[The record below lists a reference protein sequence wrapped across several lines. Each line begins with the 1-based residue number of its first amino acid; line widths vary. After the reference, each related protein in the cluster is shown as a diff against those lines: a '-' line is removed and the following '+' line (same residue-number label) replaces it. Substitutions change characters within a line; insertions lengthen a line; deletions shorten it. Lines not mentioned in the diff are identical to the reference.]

1 MGMSHLC
8 NISFREPLFLNIL
21 LYLSFLKNNINLFE
35 GEMKRRTT
43 NLMNLTHLNA
53 LREKKKGQG
62 CSACFC
68 SDNGQWLCTG
78 FCPSG
83 SGMLRIIQRSRYIA
97 KNHKYIQ
104 ITPLKT
110 METTRSA

>member
-35 GEMKRRTT
+35 VEMKRRTT

-53 LREKKKGQG
+53 LREKKKDRAVLLA
-62 CSACFC
+62 SVLIMD
-68 SDNGQWLCTG
+68 SG
-78 FCPSG
+78 FALDSVLLVRVC
-83 SGMLRIIQRSRYIA
+83 
-97 KNHKYIQ
+97 
-104 ITPLKT
+104 
-110 METTRSA
+110 